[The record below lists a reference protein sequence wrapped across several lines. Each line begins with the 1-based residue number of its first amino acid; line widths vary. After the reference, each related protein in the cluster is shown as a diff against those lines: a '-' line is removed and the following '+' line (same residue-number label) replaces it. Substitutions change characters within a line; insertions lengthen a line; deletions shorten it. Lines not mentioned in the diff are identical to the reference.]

1 MKQQQKAIIFA
12 LSAVLLW
19 STMATA
25 FNIALQ
31 YVDYM
36 LLLLLASG
44 VATIVMFLI
53 ILMEGKINIAFS
65 ISKKE
70 LFQAAIRGLLNP
82 FLYYL
87 ILFKAY
93 SILPAQ
99 EAMTLNYIW
108 PITLVLLS
116 VPLLKQKLSIVGL
129 LAILLSF
136 AGVVIIAT
144 KGDPMEMSFS
154 NLEGDLLAVST
165 SVVWSLFWIINIKSK
180 MDESIKLFYSF
191 LFGFIFTIPVVAIFS
206 NFAIP
211 TKVGLIASIY
221 VGVAEMGITF
231 FFWLMALKLAKRTD
245 QVSLFIYLTP
255 FLSLLFISSILKEQI
270 HESTLIGLA
279 FILGGIFLN
288 KWWENRRGSLSH

>member
-1 MKQQQKAIIFA
+1 MNQQKKSIIFA

-19 STMATA
+19 STVATA

-31 YVDYM
+31 HLDFM
-36 LLLLLASG
+36 QLLLIASA
-44 VATIVMFLI
+44 VATIVMFF
-53 ILMEGKINIAFS
+53 ILMLEGKLRKAFK
-65 ISKKE
+65 ILPKE
-70 LFQAAIRGLLNP
+70 LFHVSISGFLNP

-116 VPLLKQKLSIVGL
+116 VPLLKQKISLIGF

-136 AGVVIIAT
+136 GGVLVIAS
-144 KGDPMEMSFS
+144 KGDISQMNFT
-154 NLEGDLLAVST
+154 NIDGDLLALST
-165 SVVWSLFWIINIKSK
+165 SIIWSLFWIINIKSK
-180 MDESIKLFYSF
+180 LDDSIKLFYSF
-191 LFGFIFTIPVVAIFS
+191 LFGFIFTIPIVAIYSEFIIPS
-206 NFAIP
+206 NI
-211 TKVGLIASIY
+211 GLIAGIY
-221 VGVAEMGITF
+221 VGIAEMGVTF

-245 QVSLFIYLTP
+245 QVSQFIYLTP
-255 FLSLLFISSILKEQI
+255 FISLLFISSILKEQI
-270 HESTLIGLA
+270 HESTLIGLG

-288 KWWENRRGSLSH
+288 KWNDTRVK

>member
-1 MKQQQKAIIFA
+1 MKQEHKSIIFA

-19 STMATA
+19 STVATA
-25 FNIALQ
+25 FNIALHYIDFMQ
-31 YVDYM
+31 
-36 LLLLLASG
+36 LLLIASG
-44 VATIVMFLI
+44 VASIIMFVIIVI
-53 ILMEGKINIAFS
+53 EGKIKKAFS
-65 ISKKE
+65 ISIKE
-70 LFQAAIRGLLNP
+70 LFIASIRGFLNP

-116 VPLLKQKLSIVGL
+116 VPLLKQKISLFGFAS
-129 LAILLSF
+129 ILLSF
-136 AGVVIIAT
+136 GGVVVIASQGNISQMNFSNA
-144 KGDPMEMSFS
+144 KGDI
-154 NLEGDLLAVST
+154 LALST
-165 SVVWSLFWIINIKSK
+165 SIIWSLFWIINIKSK

-191 LFGFIFTIPVVAIFS
+191 LFGFIFTIPVVALFS
-206 NFAIP
+206 NFIIP
-211 TKVGLIASIY
+211 PRVGLFAAIY
-221 VGVAEMGITF
+221 VGIAEMGITF

-245 QVSLFIYLTP
+245 QVSQFIYLTP

-279 FILGGIFLN
+279 LILGGIFMN
-288 KWWENRRGSLSH
+288 KWNESREH